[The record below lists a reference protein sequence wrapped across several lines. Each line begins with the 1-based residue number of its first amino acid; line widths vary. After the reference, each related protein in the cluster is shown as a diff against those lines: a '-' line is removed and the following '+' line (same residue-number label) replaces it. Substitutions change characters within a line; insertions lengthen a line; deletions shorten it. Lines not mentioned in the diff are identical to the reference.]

1 MSPLFTTRIR
11 GAKWFVD
18 RAATSCACWCAT
30 AQATSQVRQPM
41 HRWGIGNKKLVHP
54 LLPGDKTAGCQNI
67 PCPRFDPEWN
77 QRCFLSDGLQDVVIC
92 LTLHAP

>member
-1 MSPLFTTRIR
+1 MVRRQGGDILRLLVRHRAGHFAGTTADAPL
-11 GAKWFVD
+11 
-18 RAATSCACWCAT
+18 
-30 AQATSQVRQPM
+30 
-41 HRWGIGNKKLVHP
+41 GIGNKKLVHP

-77 QRCFLSDGLQDVVIC
+77 QRCFLSDGWQDVVIC